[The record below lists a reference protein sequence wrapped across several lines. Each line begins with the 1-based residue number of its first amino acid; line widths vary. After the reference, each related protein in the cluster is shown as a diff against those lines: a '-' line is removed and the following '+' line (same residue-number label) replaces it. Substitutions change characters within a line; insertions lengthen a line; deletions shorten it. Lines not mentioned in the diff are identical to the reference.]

1 MALFDR
7 ELMMWSD
14 RGGASREFGDRW
26 SERVSDALV
35 AQIGTERSL
44 SADETYQLEAVIR
57 LDDDSRIAEQ
67 AGRHKLTNPDFVLF
81 GRTRAGA
88 PILQAADAKFAV
100 DTIKPAQVSAEALQA
115 LLDVENGLARAALE
129 QSIEDHDVVN
139 AVAERGVFVSPIGP
153 LTDYFLPRLLDDP
166 NQSVDR
172 SQIELI
178 DADPAKLFA
187 GLVPARLIGPLA
199 RIDRLPASPRTHL
212 LAAMY
217 YFRVACACSW
227 MWVEDRTPL
236 LSRSAAP
243 DVNPDALVDEVGERA
258 KSAESAF
265 QLVSAWFEDVEVVTR
280 GRKSLQE
287 VMSLPIRMGEIRQ
300 MVEAAGAG
308 DDRKMVR
315 LVRAALDRQF
325 RDRIIDL
332 IGEIPAHPQE
342 PAGDMLLRAAQASRE
357 LRPEM
362 NKLAHALVARFVSE
376 RTPEKESV
384 ATA

>member
-81 GRTRAGA
+81 GRTSAGA

>member
-1 MALFDR
+1 
-7 ELMMWSD
+7 
-14 RGGASREFGDRW
+14 
-26 SERVSDALV
+26 
-35 AQIGTERSL
+35 
-44 SADETYQLEAVIR
+44 
-57 LDDDSRIAEQ
+57 
-67 AGRHKLTNPDFVLF
+67 
-81 GRTRAGA
+81 
-88 PILQAADAKFAV
+88 
-100 DTIKPAQVSAEALQA
+100 
-115 LLDVENGLARAALE
+115 
-129 QSIEDHDVVN
+129 
-139 AVAERGVFVSPIGP
+139 
-153 LTDYFLPRLLDDP
+153 
-166 NQSVDR
+166 
-172 SQIELI
+172 
-178 DADPAKLFA
+178 
-187 GLVPARLIGPLA
+187 
-199 RIDRLPASPRTHL
+199 
-212 LAAMY
+212 
-217 YFRVACACSW
+217 
-227 MWVEDRTPL
+227 
-236 LSRSAAP
+236 
-243 DVNPDALVDEVGERA
+243 
-258 KSAESAF
+258 
-265 QLVSAWFEDVEVVTR
+265 VSAWFEDVEVVTR

>member
-26 SERVSDALV
+26 SERVSDALM

-44 SADETYQLEAVIR
+44 SANEAYQLEAVIR

-81 GRTRAGA
+81 GRTREGA

-139 AVAERGVFVSPIGP
+139 AVAMRGIFVSPIGP

-243 DVNPDALVDEVGERA
+243 EVNPDALVDEVGERA

-280 GRKSLQE
+280 SRKSLQE

-376 RTPEKESV
+376 RTPEHESV